1 MEEFTV
7 SILLTKEE
15 YAAAVAH
22 RVPFLSWA
30 TPTGL
35 LCMIGG
41 MVVWGHE
48 LGTTATLGLL
58 LLGLMLAMVD
68 AVFFPMLARFHA
80 AAAFD
85 RKRAEALNLTFREDA
100 VTVASEWV
108 VGTVAYTN
116 LTAAEETVHFFYFQF
131 GHELW
136 LCVPRRALSDRQ
148 IHAMQTLCEPRC
160 FV

>member
-1 MEEFTV
+1 MSV
-7 SILLTKEE
+7 LLTKEE

-41 MVVWGHE
+41 MVVWAWQCGV
-48 LGTTATLGLL
+48 TATMGLLMLGLV
-58 LLGLMLAMVD
+58 LALYD
-68 AVFFPMLARFHA
+68 AVFAPMLARFHA

-85 RKRAEALNLTFREDA
+85 RKRVEALNLTFRAEEL
-100 VTVASEWV
+100 TVAGERV
-108 VGTVAYTN
+108 VGTVAYKH
-116 LTAAEETVHFFYFQF
+116 LTAAEETVHFFFLQF

-136 LCVPRRALSDRQ
+136 LCVPRRVLRDWQIAAL
-148 IHAMQTLCEPRC
+148 QTLCETHRL
-160 FV
+160 V